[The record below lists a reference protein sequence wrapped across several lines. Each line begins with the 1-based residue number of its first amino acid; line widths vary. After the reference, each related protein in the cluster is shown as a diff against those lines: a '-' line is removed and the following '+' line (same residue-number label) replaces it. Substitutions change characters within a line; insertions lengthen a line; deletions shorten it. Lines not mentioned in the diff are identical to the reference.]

1 MKQEHDMRSY
11 HGINSTSVL
20 LRAKRILEDALAGND
35 VSSGHI
41 AAAAAIVQ
49 STALERLGDKVEKLN
64 IGLNKCYDKLSE
76 EKIRWDC

>member
-1 MKQEHDMRSY
+1 MTKEHDMRAY

-20 LRAKRILEDALAGND
+20 LRARRILEDALAGND
-35 VSSGHI
+35 VSNDHI

-64 IGLNKCYDKLSE
+64 IDLNKCCDRLSE
-76 EKIRWDC
+76 EKVRWDC